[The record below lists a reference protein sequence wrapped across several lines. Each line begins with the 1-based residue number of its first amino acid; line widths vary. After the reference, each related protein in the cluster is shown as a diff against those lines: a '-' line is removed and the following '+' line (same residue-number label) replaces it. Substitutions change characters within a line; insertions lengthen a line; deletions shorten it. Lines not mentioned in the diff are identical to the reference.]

1 MDLVG
6 IEALVQPGGA
16 GEVPGVDQHIADA
29 EALDRVL
36 EVGSAPFLV
45 EGGLHAGA
53 QRLPG
58 PGGVIVGRRPGR
70 QDTATVIRDV
80 PRHPGDEVADD
91 VPRHPTRAGR
101 DRHVPPVRRHR
112 RGPSAERRRHGPEAL
127 GDRAHGAVLAQRS
140 RSGSAYGRRVFS
152 AVVLVGPPGAGKSTI
167 GAELGRLGLRWH
179 EWEQGILDRW
189 GSRDAFVANKD
200 DGLRL
205 LHAEIEA
212 LIDTPGAPVVLET
225 TGLSDATF
233 LDRLAAE
240 RRVLFVR
247 CDVSRAA
254 AGRRIAARPTGQ
266 HLSDD
271 PV

>member
-1 MDLVG
+1 M
-6 IEALVQPGGA
+6 
-16 GEVPGVDQHIADA
+16 
-29 EALDRVL
+29 
-36 EVGSAPFLV
+36 
-45 EGGLHAGA
+45 
-53 QRLPG
+53 
-58 PGGVIVGRRPGR
+58 
-70 QDTATVIRDV
+70 
-80 PRHPGDEVADD
+80 
-91 VPRHPTRAGR
+91 
-101 DRHVPPVRRHR
+101 
-112 RGPSAERRRHGPEAL
+112 
-127 GDRAHGAVLAQRS
+127 
-140 RSGSAYGRRVFS
+140 FS

-167 GAELGRLGLRWH
+167 GAELGRLGLRWR

-205 LHAEIEA
+205 LHAEIEG

-225 TGLSDATF
+225 TGLSDAAF

-271 PV
+271 PSDNRRIWDEFQAHVAPHRAVHLAIDTETVDAATAASTIRGVLFPTASG